1 MRRTSATRFALP
13 IVASLLLAACAQPTP
28 PAPTSAPPTSAPAAT
43 AAAAPTSAAPK
54 PAATTAPAPAP
65 TTAPAAAATAAPA
78 AATIAPAATAK
89 TGGTV
94 VVGWTQETTSCDYT
108 TLVVIGGG
116 MMTCPEYNQEPLV
129 RYDEATDQVVPAL
142 ATSWDEQADSITF
155 HLRGGVKFQDG
166 TPFNADAVVFNFRRA
181 FDKTFPANQALVGGG
196 QPGVPYTYLVPAYK
210 DVTKIDDMTVRV
222 DITPSPEVLRT
233 FSTPA
238 TYIESPTA
246 VQAEGADYPLKPV
259 GTGPYTVVSFE
270 PNQRWELAR
279 NDNYWG
285 TKPGPDR
292 VVGIIKTDP
301 SALVNDLLSGN
312 IDAMIAPPPA
322 NVDQL
327 KAANFVVNFYPT
339 LEIDYLALNTTRPP
353 FDDVLVRQAANW
365 ALDKEALAKV
375 LNGQGQPIYADWFED
390 SYGYNGDVV
399 DYKYNPDKAR
409 QLLDQAG
416 WTLPPGGAVRQKNGQ
431 DLSVK
436 LVMRVGQ
443 TGVLGALPTVAT
455 SNLQDVG
462 FKVDLEAVDAA
473 TYNDTSV
480 GVFSP
485 TCCDLSNAGHAS
497 SFPDPIDWLTR
508 WTTASIPPGERN
520 FAFWSNKDFD
530 NLVAQAKVEL
540 DPNKRL
546 QELKDAQKI
555 MRDQAPIMWGNRY
568 QVPVAWNPSK
578 IQDLPLTKAFSRV
591 LPWAIVL
598 K

>member
-1 MRRTSATRFALP
+1 MP
-13 IVASLLLAACAQPTP
+13 MIVSLLLAACAQPAP
-28 PAPTSAPPTSAPAAT
+28 PAAP
-43 AAAAPTSAAPK
+43 AAAPTTAPATAPTTAPAK
-54 PAATTAPAPAP
+54 PAATTAPAKPAATTGP
-65 TTAPAAAATAAPA
+65 AAAPTTAPTPAAAAATTAPAAAT
-78 AATIAPAATAK
+78 K

-94 VVGWTQETTSCDYT
+94 VVGWTQETTNCDYT

-116 MMTCPEYNQEPLV
+116 MITCPEYNQEPLV
-129 RYDEATDQVVPAL
+129 RYDEAKDQVVPAL
-142 ATSWDEQADSITF
+142 ATSWDEKPDSITF

-181 FDKTFPANQALVGGG
+181 FDKTFPANQALIGTG

-210 DVTKIDDMTVRV
+210 DVTKVDDMTVRV
-222 DITPSPEVLRT
+222 DIAPTPFALRT

-238 TYIESPTA
+238 TFMESPTA
-246 VQAEGADYPLKPV
+246 VQAEGADYSLKPV
-259 GTGPYTVVSFE
+259 GTGPYKVVSFE
-270 PNQRWELAR
+270 PNQRWELTR
-279 NDNYWG
+279 NDDYWG
-285 TKPGPDR
+285 QKPAPDR
-292 VVGIIKTDP
+292 VIAIVKTDP
-301 SALVNDLLSGN
+301 AALVNDLLSGN
-312 IDAMIAPPPA
+312 IDAMVAPPPA

-327 KAANFVVNFYPT
+327 KAASFVVNFYPT
-339 LEIDYLALNTTRPP
+339 LEIDYLALNTTKPP
-353 FDDVLVRQAANW
+353 FDDVMVRQAANW

-375 LNGQGQPIYADWFED
+375 LNGQGAPIYADWFQD
-390 SYGYNGDVV
+390 AYGYNGDVT

-416 WTLPPGGAVRQKNGQ
+416 WKLPSSGTVRQKNGQ

-436 LVMRVGQ
+436 LVMRIGQ

-462 FKVDLEAVDAA
+462 FKVDLQAVDAA
-473 TYNDTSV
+473 TYNSTTV

-546 QELKDAQKI
+546 QLLKDAQKL

-568 QVPVAWNPSK
+568 QTPVAWNPSK

-591 LPWAIVL
+591 SPWAIVL